1 MSLSACSARRPRAL
15 PSRLTL
21 RGSEAA
27 HRAPGSRATAVSWPG
42 RLRGASSEPQAKLG
56 AGAPPPLS
64 DSSVRLLLVFR
75 LHSVAGGGERKE
87 TPSLHPGF
95 PHQWVN
101 TAPFPTRRKAVGGPR
116 GELRGELA
124 SPRHCVTHFVSR
136 EQTLWWKET
145 TKWNWPDAKGL
156 TPPEA
161 EQATETD
168 GAAGPQRG
176 VTRGCRAAAAR
187 GAWKGADFC
196 SG

>member
-1 MSLSACSARRPRAL
+1 MKGHEPFGLQRQTPTRPAFPPHAPRIGGRTPGPWEQGHGSVVARPPPGCKL
-15 PSRLTL
+15 
-21 RGSEAA
+21 
-27 HRAPGSRATAVSWPG
+27 RAPGKARGW
-42 RLRGASSEPQAKLG
+42 GASALT
-56 AGAPPPLS
+56 

-176 VTRGCRAAAAR
+176 VTRG
-187 GAWKGADFC
+187 
-196 SG
+196 